1 VNCAT
6 NRGEY
11 QTRQAYSE
19 QLEHASTEVE
29 ATLSGLSQQKQGS
42 GALQALPRQHLHDDF
57 LSLRL
62 PSSTRRNQYDA
73 AGAICC
79 VRRHN
84 DVTRCDDI
92 DMPPY
97 GPLLCTRDVIRKPEE
112 HNIAMLIDEG
122 RDTAIQAP
130 DFIADCI
137 PDTGETRKSYHT
149 CHCTYNAMGTVCW

>member
-1 VNCAT
+1 M
-6 NRGEY
+6 
-11 QTRQAYSE
+11 Q
-19 QLEHASTEVE
+19 
-29 ATLSGLSQQKQGS
+29 
-42 GALQALPRQHLHDDF
+42 LPRRRRQPTNGHDSYASQTAPPA
-57 LSLRL
+57 LLAQWTRL
-62 PSSTRRNQYDA
+62 IVSATARAARNQYDA